1 MPQDSKPDAD
11 ADVTLGVVYQEPSGA
26 SEGHGAPDVAAD
38 LSFRY
43 DLREMIARG
52 GLGEVCTAD
61 DRTLGQ
67 RVAVKILQSRY
78 HTGSAVANRFV
89 DEARISGQLQHPGI
103 PPIHDLGTLPDGR
116 PFLAMKLIKGRTLDD
131 LLHQR
136 MGPGADRGRFIA
148 VFEQVCQAVAYAH
161 ARRVIH
167 RDLKPQNIMVGA
179 FGEVQVM
186 DWGLAKVLGRP
197 TGQTRPSDSDDRM
210 ATEILSARDDSD
222 GSQTQAGSVLGTPA
236 YMAPE
241 QAVGAVEQ
249 VDERSDVFGL
259 GAVLAVILTGQPPY
273 VGDNSETI
281 RVLAARGKLDDC
293 FARLDAGGAEPELV
307 ALCKSCLNPERDDRP
322 SDAGAVARAIASF
335 RAEAEER
342 ARQAELDRVRAEGD
356 RARLEA
362 ESRAQ
367 RQKRRARRA
376 VAVGALALL
385 VVGASAALTI
395 RNQAEGRRNDA
406 DRLASVALGRAE
418 ELAAQAGAIDPAE
431 LFEANAA
438 VKLLEQAEAAVAQA
452 ESAVAGVGGA
462 DVRARAG
469 EAARSVRS
477 RLAGSRRDARLLAA
491 LENAEGADAGTA
503 GGLIDDQEKR
513 RLYHSAFE
521 GAGLP
526 AGGDPTT
533 LAAAV
538 RAERPGLR
546 GALLKARS
554 TGGNTSAF
562 YRANPAVDRA
572 SGRRPDLVDGDP
584 VRREIR
590 AAIAGGCEALNRL
603 AGRLSAARPAS
614 PPTAVLIGDALVLQ
628 CKSYRGE
635 RFRILQH
642 AWEKSPSDR
651 TLLRDLAWALSEGYP
666 TDPVRIEESVGYART
681 LIALNP
687 DNAVGHFVLG
697 QILQYA
703 KRDLKSAESQYRRTI
718 ALNPRFTLA
727 MNNLGYILHDRGDV
741 AGAEQLFRRTVEV
754 DPGGRF
760 LSRKILA
767 SLLRS
772 EKVTWRLL
780 RPSSAS
786 LSSSI
791 PRTLARR
798 GPWTACGGPRIS
810 CLVST
815 TSWPDGR
822 PRPPR
827 PRASSSL
834 ACAPCPTGAN
844 MLRPLASSTAPSP
857 GTRSWPRFRIP
868 RIDTTPHAPPSW
880 PRSDGGSTPRA
891 YRPSGPH
898 CVGRPWPGYAPNSP
912 SEPRRRIP
920 TSLPSGRLPPTSC
933 RGGSPTPTLPWSG
946 PATPSSTSSL
956 TSGRPGNRSGPT
968 SARRSK
974 PLRSRTRP
982 PRQSRGH
989 DRSFHL
995 VLNQA

>member
-1 MPQDSKPDAD
+1 MPPDLKPDAD
-11 ADVTLGVVYQEPSGA
+11 AQVTLGVVNQEPSGA
-26 SEGHGAPDVAAD
+26 GEGHRAPDVAAGP
-38 LSFRY
+38 SFRY

-52 GLGEVCTAD
+52 GIGEVYLAD
-61 DRTLGQ
+61 DRTLGRQ
-67 RVAVKILQSRY
+67 VAVKILQSRY
-78 HTGSAVANRFV
+78 HTGSAVARRFV
-89 DEARISGQLQHPGI
+89 DEARISAQLQHPGI
-103 PPIHDLGTLPDGR
+103 PPIHDLGTLPGGR
-116 PFLAMKLIKGRTLDD
+116 PFLAMKLIKGQNLGD
-131 LLHQR
+131 LVAER
-136 MGPGADRGRFIA
+136 PNPGADRGRFLA
-148 VFEQVCQAVAYAH
+148 AFEQVCQAVAYAH

-167 RDLKPQNIMVGA
+167 RDLKPQNIMVGS

-197 TGQTRPSDSDDRM
+197 TGQTRPSDSEERM
-210 ATEILSARDDSD
+210 ATEILSAHDDSD
-222 GSQTQAGSVLGTPA
+222 GSQTQSGSVLGTPA

-241 QAVGAVEQ
+241 QAVGAVEE

-273 VGDNSETI
+273 VGGNAEAI

-293 FARLDAGGAEPELV
+293 FARLDASGAEPELV

-362 ESRAQ
+362 ESRAE

-385 VVGASAALTI
+385 VVGVSAAFII
-395 RNQAEGRRNDA
+395 RNQVEGRRNDA

-418 ELAAQAGAIDPAE
+418 ELEAQAGAIDPAE
-431 LFEANAA
+431 LFEANTA

-452 ESAVAGVGGA
+452 ESAVAEVGGA
-462 DVRARAG
+462 DVRARTG
-469 EAARSVRS
+469 EAASALRS
-477 RLAGSRRDARLLAA
+477 RLTGSRRDARLLAA

-503 GGLIDDQEKR
+503 GGLIDDQKKR
-513 RLYHSAFE
+513 QLYHLAFE
-521 GAGLP
+521 EAGLP
-526 AGGDPTT
+526 AGGDPRT

-546 GALLKARS
+546 GALLKALDRWH
-554 TGGNTSAF
+554 TSAF
-562 YRANPAVDRA
+562 YRANPTVNRVRA
-572 SGRRPDLVDGDP
+572 AADLVDGDP

-603 AGRLSAARPAS
+603 AGRLSALDLP
-614 PPTAVLIGDALVLQ
+614 PPTAVLIGDALVLR
-628 CKSYRGE
+628 CRSYGE
-635 RFRILQH
+635 GARILQH
-642 AWEKSPSDR
+642 AWERSPSDR

-697 QILQYA
+697 QILQYG

-718 ALNPRFTLA
+718 ELNPRFTLA
-727 MNNLGYILHDRGDV
+727 MNNLGYILHDRGDD

-754 DPGGRF
+754 NPGDGF
-760 LSRKILA
+760 SRKILA
-767 SLLRS
+767 SLLRR
-772 EKVTWRLL
+772 KVTRRLL

-786 LSSSI
+786 SSSSI

-857 GTRSWPRFRIP
+857 ETRSWPRFRIP
-868 RIDTTPHAPPSW
+868 GIDMTPHASPSW
-880 PRSDGGSTPRA
+880 PRSAGASTPRT

-898 CVGRPWPGYAPNSP
+898 SAGRPWPGSAPNSP
-912 SEPRRRIP
+912 FEPRRRIP

-933 RGGSPTPTLPWSG
+933 RCGSPTPTLPWSG

-968 SARRSK
+968 SARRSR
-974 PLRSRTRP
+974 PLRSRSRP
-982 PRQSRGH
+982 PRRSRNH

-995 VLNQA
+995 ILFVDTE

>member
-1 MPQDSKPDAD
+1 MPS
-11 ADVTLGVVYQEPSGA
+11 
-26 SEGHGAPDVAAD
+26 AP
-38 LSFRY
+38 
-43 DLREMIARG
+43 
-52 GLGEVCTAD
+52 
-61 DRTLGQ
+61 
-67 RVAVKILQSRY
+67 
-78 HTGSAVANRFV
+78 N
-89 DEARISGQLQHPGI
+89 
-103 PPIHDLGTLPDGR
+103 
-116 PFLAMKLIKGRTLDD
+116 
-131 LLHQR
+131 
-136 MGPGADRGRFIA
+136 PGADRGRFLA
-148 VFEQVCQAVAYAH
+148 AFEQVCQAVAYAH

-167 RDLKPQNIMVGA
+167 RDLKPQNIMVGS

-197 TGQTRPSDSDDRM
+197 TGQTRPSDSDERM

-222 GSQTQAGSVLGTPA
+222 GSQTQSGSVLGTPA

-273 VGDNSETI
+273 VGDNAETI

-293 FARLDAGGAEPELV
+293 FARLDASGAEPELV

-342 ARQAELDRVRAEGD
+342 ARKAELDRVRAEGD

-362 ESRAQ
+362 ETRAD

-385 VVGASAALTI
+385 VVGASAALII

-406 DRLASVALGRAE
+406 DRLASVALGRAA
-418 ELAAQAGAIDPAE
+418 ELEAQAGAIDPAE

-513 RLYHSAFE
+513 RLYRSAFE
-521 GAGLP
+521 EAGLP
-526 AGGDPTT
+526 AGGDPPT

-538 RAERPGLR
+538 SAERPGLR
-546 GALLKARS
+546 GALLKALDRWH
-554 TGGNTSAF
+554 TSAF
-562 YRANPAVDRA
+562 YRANPAVDRVRA
-572 SGRRPDLVDGDP
+572 AADLVDGDP

-603 AGRLSAARPAS
+603 AGRLSALDLP
-614 PPTAVLIGDALVLQ
+614 PPTAALIGDALVLQ
-628 CKSYRGE
+628 CKSYREGA
-635 RFRILQH
+635 RILQH

-687 DNAVGHFVLG
+687 ENAVGHFVLG
-697 QILQYA
+697 QILQYG
-703 KRDLKSAESQYRRTI
+703 KRDLKSAESRYRRTI
-718 ALNPRFTLA
+718 ELNPRFTLA
-727 MNNLGYILHDRGDV
+727 MNNLGYILRDRGDD

-754 DPGGRF
+754 DPGDVF
-760 LSRKILA
+760 SRKIVA
-767 SLLRS
+767 
-772 EKVTWRLL
+772 RLL
-780 RPSSAS
+780 HQKGDLAAAEAEFRKLVELDPKDFSSARA
-786 LSSSI
+786 LDRVRQAAVLL
-791 PRTLARR
+791 PRLDDVVA
-798 GPWTACGGPRIS
+798 
-810 CLVST
+810 
-815 TSWPDGR
+815 GR
-822 PRPPR
+822 S
-827 PRASSSL
+827 A
-834 ACAPCPTGAN
+834 
-844 MLRPLASSTAPSP
+844 
-857 GTRSWPRFRIP
+857 
-868 RIDTTPHAPPSW
+868 
-880 PRSDGGSTPRA
+880 
-891 YRPSGPH
+891 
-898 CVGRPWPGYAPNSP
+898 
-912 SEPRRRIP
+912 
-920 TSLPSGRLPPTSC
+920 
-933 RGGSPTPTLPWSG
+933 
-946 PATPSSTSSL
+946 PATPVECLEFARLCASSFRRQYAAAARLFDGAFAGDPKLAEAGDSAARYNAACVALLASVGRGVDAPALLAERAALRGKALAWLRAELAVRAAQANSDQPAEREASANKLSWWLTDADLAMVRAGDPQLNLLADERPAWESL
-956 TSGRPGNRSGPT
+956 WADVHATIEAAT
-968 SARRSK
+968 K
-974 PLRSRTRP
+974 P
-982 PRQSRGH
+982 
-989 DRSFHL
+989 
-995 VLNQA
+995 VQAAKAIPKP